1 MGDFN
6 AALSRRVSRIN
17 VEQWSTHR
25 AYEES
30 EALRRREE
38 FVLPSSILTD
48 EKQNRDDNL
57 DQSAISFTMGT
68 VVTTVVGTGVILWVV
83 QATQLAATL
92 ITAAAPTWIHVDIA
106 SSLNNLVKERSAND
120 EASAKLFE

>member
-1 MGDFN
+1 M
-6 AALSRRVSRIN
+6 
-17 VEQWSTHR
+17 
-25 AYEES
+25 
-30 EALRRREE
+30 
-38 FVLPSSILTD
+38 PSSILTD